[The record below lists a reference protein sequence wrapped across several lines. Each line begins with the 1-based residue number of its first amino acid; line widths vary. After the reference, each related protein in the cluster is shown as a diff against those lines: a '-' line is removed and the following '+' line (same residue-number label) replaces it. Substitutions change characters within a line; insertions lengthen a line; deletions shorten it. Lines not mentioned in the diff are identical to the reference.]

1 MKKILFLF
9 VLSIISVFVS
19 AQDAVA
25 ILDRTSAALKA
36 TGGMKVD
43 FTIKTGDFSSKG
55 YIKSKG
61 NKFVLHLEENIIWF
75 DGETLWNYVLKNE
88 EVNITIPSQTEM
100 SKLNPY
106 AFLSFYKKG
115 YKVKKG
121 KGTAKEHEVIMEGD
135 KTSQYKKVV
144 IRIDKK
150 TYYPAI
156 IHMESAQGNFVA
168 DIQCDSYQKNQM
180 FSDKTFQFDQKKYP
194 DVDVIDLR

>member
-75 DGETLWNYVLKNE
+75 DSETLWNYVLKNE

-106 AFLSFYKKG
+106 AFLSFYKK
-115 YKVKKG
+115 
-121 KGTAKEHEVIMEGD
+121 KE
-135 KTSQYKKVV
+135 
-144 IRIDKK
+144 
-150 TYYPAI
+150 
-156 IHMESAQGNFVA
+156 
-168 DIQCDSYQKNQM
+168 
-180 FSDKTFQFDQKKYP
+180 
-194 DVDVIDLR
+194 